1 MSLDI
6 FALSGQA
13 GSSGRRRREQGLL
26 RMAAANI
33 IAVSGGRVGRVA
45 GIGSGV
51 CCILEVGWPSV
62 VLKSWVLGNQ
72 SRLRTH
78 EQRTLTSGCT

>member
-1 MSLDI
+1 M
-6 FALSGQA
+6 
-13 GSSGRRRREQGLL
+13 
-26 RMAAANI
+26 
-33 IAVSGGRVGRVA
+33 A
-45 GIGSGV
+45 GIVSGV

-62 VLKSWVLGNQ
+62 VLKSCVLGNQ

>member
-1 MSLDI
+1 M
-6 FALSGQA
+6 
-13 GSSGRRRREQGLL
+13 
-26 RMAAANI
+26 
-33 IAVSGGRVGRVA
+33 A
-45 GIGSGV
+45 GIVSGV

-78 EQRTLTSGCT
+78 ERRTLTSGCT

>member
-1 MSLDI
+1 
-6 FALSGQA
+6 
-13 GSSGRRRREQGLL
+13 
-26 RMAAANI
+26 MAAANI

-45 GIGSGV
+45 GIVSGV

-62 VLKSWVLGNQ
+62 VLKSWAVGNQ

-78 EQRTLTSGCT
+78 TQRTLTSGCT